1 MATTK
6 GRVLAVDD
14 EFEMR
19 ALLEDFLTREGYSVS
34 CSASASECLEALR
47 GSDDFDVVLS
57 DIRMAQMDGMQLLR
71 TIRAERPDVPVILAT
86 GFGSIDTA
94 IEAMRNGAFHYL
106 VKPFKLT
113 ELGVVVANAM
123 EKRILALDNMALRH
137 AVKEKYR
144 LCDLLGKSPA
154 MQRVFDL
161 IVRVAPSNANV
172 LIQGESGTGKELVA
186 RAIHSQGTRAD
197 GPFVAINCTAIPETL
212 LESELFGHA
221 KGSFTGATGRKR
233 GLIEEASGGTLF
245 LDEIGDMSPGLQA
258 KLLRVLQER
267 KIRPVGDNASYDVD
281 VRIISATHK
290 DLKAGIREGTFRE
303 DLYYRLSVIPIV
315 LPALRD
321 RPEDLP
327 LLAEH
332 FLRKHAAANAA
343 SGGVRVR
350 GFTKGALSKLL
361 RLRWPGNVRELENVI
376 ERAVV
381 LCRGEV
387 IEEDDIPDPDVGSAD
402 EAFRMLTA
410 DFPTLTQLEERYVR
424 LVLEKSGGRKDR
436 AAQMLGINRRTLYRK
451 EREFGFVPA
460 EMPKPG
466 AEALSDKAPHH

>member
-34 CSASASECLEALR
+34 CAASASECLEALR

-460 EMPKPG
+460 EMPKSG